1 LVVVVGM
8 NKTNDQAEPTKVE
21 RYKKMYSTGLYLVY
35 LITKSVFKQNK
46 NRQEFFWGKISNTNV
61 LDRQQ

>member
-1 LVVVVGM
+1 M

-35 LITKSVFKQNK
+35 LITKSAFKQNK
-46 NRQEFFWGKISNTNV
+46 NRQDFLGKN
-61 LDRQQ
+61 QQHECT